1 MWRKGEEND
10 REIREGGF
18 GLECFTVFFWRVEAL
33 LLFTFGINVLGEDVT
48 LLSQEMCLQ
57 ADSASGE

>member
-18 GLECFTVFFWRVEAL
+18 RLECSTVFWRVEGL